1 MQIFVTQK
9 LAIITLKVNIMKEFS
24 CLLMISILGGTER
37 NIVLSADPFTFE
49 PSMAEE
55 NGGVYWDCSKT
66 FIVDVDIAA
75 DESIFNELKV
85 PRSAIVTLASVGHSG
100 TRTYDIGTETI
111 PAKVQLVRHLNKAKL
126 IVKCKMLAN
135 PLF

>member
-1 MQIFVTQK
+1 
-9 LAIITLKVNIMKEFS
+9 MKEFS

-49 PSMAEE
+49 PSMTEE
-55 NGGVYWDCSKT
+55 NGGVYWDCGKA
-66 FIVDVDIAA
+66 FIVDIAE
-75 DESIFNELKV
+75 ESIFNELKV
-85 PRSAIVTLASVGHSG
+85 PRSAIVTLASVGHSD

-135 PLF
+135 PLL

>member
-1 MQIFVTQK
+1 
-9 LAIITLKVNIMKEFS
+9 MKEFS
-24 CLLMISILGGTER
+24 CLLVVSVLGGSEKS
-37 NIVLSADPFTFE
+37 IVLCADPFTFE
-49 PSMAEE
+49 PSITDE

-66 FIVDVDIAA
+66 FIVDVAE
-75 DESIFNELKV
+75 ESILNELKV
-85 PRSAIVTLASVGHSG
+85 PRSAIVTLASVGLPDA
-100 TRTYDIGTETI
+100 RTYDIGTETI

>member
-1 MQIFVTQK
+1 
-9 LAIITLKVNIMKEFS
+9 
-24 CLLMISILGGTER
+24 MISYIGGMER
-37 NIVLSADPFTFE
+37 SIILSADPFTFE
-49 PSMAEE
+49 PSITEE

-66 FIVDVDIAA
+66 FIVDIS

-85 PRSAIVTLASVGHSG
+85 PRSAIVTLASVGLREA
-100 TRTYDIGTETI
+100 RTYAIGTKTI

>member
-1 MQIFVTQK
+1 
-9 LAIITLKVNIMKEFS
+9 MKEFS
-24 CLLMISILGGTER
+24 CLLVVSLLGGSKKI
-37 NIVLSADPFTFE
+37 IVLSADPFTFE
-49 PSMAEE
+49 PSIAEE

-66 FIVDVDIAA
+66 FIVDIA

-85 PRSAIVTLASVGHSG
+85 PRSAIVMLASVGLPDA
-100 TRTYDIGTETI
+100 RTYAIGTKTI

>member
-1 MQIFVTQK
+1 
-9 LAIITLKVNIMKEFS
+9 
-24 CLLMISILGGTER
+24 MISSIGGTER

-49 PSMAEE
+49 PSMTEE

-66 FIVDVDIAA
+66 FIVDVAA
-75 DESIFNELKV
+75 EESIFNELKV
-85 PRSAIVTLASVGHSG
+85 PRSAIVTLASVGRSDA
-100 TRTYDIGTETI
+100 RTYDIGTETI
-111 PAKVQLVRHLNKAKL
+111 PAKVQLVRHLNKTKL

>member
-1 MQIFVTQK
+1 
-9 LAIITLKVNIMKEFS
+9 MKEFS
-24 CLLMISILGGTER
+24 CLLVVSVLGGSKKS
-37 NIVLSADPFTFE
+37 IVLCADPFTFE
-49 PSMAEE
+49 PSITDE

-66 FIVDVDIAA
+66 FIVDIV

-85 PRSAIVTLASVGHSG
+85 PRSAIVTLASVRLPDA
-100 TRTYDIGTETI
+100 RTYDVGTEAI

-126 IVKCKMLAN
+126 IVKCKMLSN

>member
-1 MQIFVTQK
+1 
-9 LAIITLKVNIMKEFS
+9 
-24 CLLMISILGGTER
+24 MISYLGGMER
-37 NIVLSADPFTFE
+37 SIILSADPFTFE
-49 PSMAEE
+49 PSITEE

-66 FIVDVDIAA
+66 FIVDIA

-85 PRSAIVTLASVGHSG
+85 PRSAIITLASVGFREA
-100 TRTYDIGTETI
+100 RTYAIGTKTI

>member
-1 MQIFVTQK
+1 MQISVTQK
-9 LAIITLKVNIMKEFS
+9 LVIIALKFNIMKEFS
-24 CLLMISILGGTER
+24 CLLVVSLLGGSKKS
-37 NIVLSADPFTFE
+37 IVFSADPFTFE
-49 PSMAEE
+49 PSIAEE

-66 FIVDVDIAA
+66 FIVDVAA
-75 DESIFNELKV
+75 EESIFNELKV
-85 PRSAIVTLASVGHSG
+85 VRSAIVMLASVGCSDAC
-100 TRTYDIGTETI
+100 TYDIGTETI

>member
-1 MQIFVTQK
+1 
-9 LAIITLKVNIMKEFS
+9 
-24 CLLMISILGGTER
+24 MISYLGGMER
-37 NIVLSADPFTFE
+37 SIILSADPFTFE
-49 PSMAEE
+49 PSITEE

-66 FIVDVDIAA
+66 FIVDIA
-75 DESIFNELKV
+75 DESFFNELKV
-85 PRSAIVTLASVGHSG
+85 PRSAIVTLASVGLRES
-100 TRTYDIGTETI
+100 RTYSIGTKTI

>member
-1 MQIFVTQK
+1 
-9 LAIITLKVNIMKEFS
+9 MKEFS

-55 NGGVYWDCSKT
+55 NGGMYWDCSKT

-85 PRSAIVTLASVGHSG
+85 PRSAIVTLASVGHSD

>member
-1 MQIFVTQK
+1 
-9 LAIITLKVNIMKEFS
+9 
-24 CLLMISILGGTER
+24 MISYLGGMER
-37 NIVLSADPFTFE
+37 SIVLSTDPFTFE
-49 PSMAEE
+49 PSITEE

-66 FIVDVDIAA
+66 FIVDIA

-85 PRSAIVTLASVGHSG
+85 PRSAIVTLASVRLPDA
-100 TRTYDIGTETI
+100 RTYAIGTKTI

-126 IVKCKMLAN
+126 IVKCKMLTN

>member
-1 MQIFVTQK
+1 
-9 LAIITLKVNIMKEFS
+9 MKEFS
-24 CLLMISILGGTER
+24 CLLMISSLGGEER
-37 NIVLSADPFTFE
+37 NIVLGTDPFTFE
-49 PSMAEE
+49 PSMTEE

-85 PRSAIVTLASVGHSG
+85 PRSAIVTLASVGLPDA
-100 TRTYDIGTETI
+100 RTYEIGTETI

-126 IVKCKMLAN
+126 IVKCKMLTN
-135 PLF
+135 PLL

>member
-1 MQIFVTQK
+1 
-9 LAIITLKVNIMKEFS
+9 MKEFS
-24 CLLMISILGGTER
+24 CLLMISSLGGTER

-49 PSMAEE
+49 PSMTEE

-66 FIVDVDIAA
+66 FIVDIV

-85 PRSAIVTLASVGHSG
+85 PRSAIVTLASVGRSDA
-100 TRTYDIGTETI
+100 RTYDIGTETI

-135 PLF
+135 PLL

>member
-1 MQIFVTQK
+1 
-9 LAIITLKVNIMKEFS
+9 MKEFS
-24 CLLMISILGGTER
+24 CLLMISSLGGTER

-49 PSMAEE
+49 PSITEE

-66 FIVDVDIAA
+66 FIVDVAEE
-75 DESIFNELKV
+75 ESIFNELKV
-85 PRSAIVTLASVGHSG
+85 PRSAIVTLASVGRSDA
-100 TRTYDIGTETI
+100 RTYDIGTETI
-111 PAKVQLVRHLNKAKL
+111 PAKVQLVRYLNKTKL

>member
-1 MQIFVTQK
+1 
-9 LAIITLKVNIMKEFS
+9 
-24 CLLMISILGGTER
+24 MISYLGGMEKS
-37 NIVLSADPFTFE
+37 IVLSTDPFTFE
-49 PSMAEE
+49 PSITEE

-66 FIVDVDIAA
+66 FIVDIA
-75 DESIFNELKV
+75 DQSIFNELKV
-85 PRSAIVTLASVGHSG
+85 PRSAIVTLASVGLRES
-100 TRTYDIGTETI
+100 RTYSIGTKTI

>member
-1 MQIFVTQK
+1 
-9 LAIITLKVNIMKEFS
+9 MKELS
-24 CLLMISILGGTER
+24 CLLMISSLGGTER

-49 PSMAEE
+49 PSMTEE

-66 FIVDVDIAA
+66 FIVDIA

-85 PRSAIVTLASVGHSG
+85 PRSAIVTLASVGLPDAC
-100 TRTYDIGTETI
+100 TYEIGTETI

-135 PLF
+135 PLL

>member
-1 MQIFVTQK
+1 
-9 LAIITLKVNIMKEFS
+9 
-24 CLLMISILGGTER
+24 MISYLGGMER
-37 NIVLSADPFTFE
+37 SIILSTDPFTFE
-49 PSMAEE
+49 PSITEE

-66 FIVDVDIAA
+66 FIVDIA

-85 PRSAIVTLASVGHSG
+85 ARSAIVTLASVGHSG
-100 TRTYDIGTETI
+100 ARTYDIGTKTI

-126 IVKCKMLAN
+126 VVKCKMLAN

>member
-1 MQIFVTQK
+1 
-9 LAIITLKVNIMKEFS
+9 MKEFS
-24 CLLMISILGGTER
+24 CLLMISSLGGTER

-49 PSMAEE
+49 PSMTEE

-66 FIVDVDIAA
+66 FIVDIA
-75 DESIFNELKV
+75 DESTFNELKV
-85 PRSAIVTLASVGHSG
+85 PRSAIVTLASVGLPDA
-100 TRTYDIGTETI
+100 RTYEIGTETI

-135 PLF
+135 PLL

>member
-1 MQIFVTQK
+1 MISY
-9 LAIITLKVNIMKEFS
+9 LGGMERSITLS
-24 CLLMISILGGTER
+24 T
-37 NIVLSADPFTFE
+37 DPFTFE
-49 PSMAEE
+49 PSITEE

-66 FIVDVDIAA
+66 FIVDIA

-85 PRSAIVTLASVGHSG
+85 PRSAIVTLASVGLPG
-100 TRTYDIGTETI
+100 ARTYAIGTKTI
-111 PAKVQLVRHLNKAKL
+111 PAKIQLVRHLNKAKL